1 MRKTGKK
8 AALVLLALLTA
19 AQLNGCGG
27 KGTTE
32 TTAEETMSVQTEAH
46 GDENV
51 SEMDTS
57 ASDNGS
63 ETAESETS
71 AADGQTAGEGET
83 VAPEEVVEDWMVPI
97 TGDQVK
103 DGEYDVEV
111 KSSSSMFKITDC
123 KLTVKDGEMT
133 AVLTM
138 SGTGYSQ
145 LFMGTGEEAVKA
157 DEDVYKRQLPRLRR
171 QRMRRMSQ

>member
-51 SEMDTS
+51 L
-57 ASDNGS
+57 G
-63 ETAESETS
+63 
-71 AADGQTAGEGET
+71 DGYIRIG
-83 VAPEEVVEDWMVPI
+83 
-97 TGDQVK
+97 
-103 DGEYDVEV
+103 
-111 KSSSSMFKITDC
+111 
-123 KLTVKDGEMT
+123 
-133 AVLTM
+133 
-138 SGTGYSQ
+138 
-145 LFMGTGEEAVKA
+145 
-157 DEDVYKRQLPRLRR
+157 
-171 QRMRRMSQ
+171 

>member
-63 ETAESETS
+63 ETAESET
-71 AADGQTAGEGET
+71 
-83 VAPEEVVEDWMVPI
+83 
-97 TGDQVK
+97 
-103 DGEYDVEV
+103 
-111 KSSSSMFKITDC
+111 
-123 KLTVKDGEMT
+123 
-133 AVLTM
+133 
-138 SGTGYSQ
+138 
-145 LFMGTGEEAVKA
+145 
-157 DEDVYKRQLPRLRR
+157 
-171 QRMRRMSQ
+171 